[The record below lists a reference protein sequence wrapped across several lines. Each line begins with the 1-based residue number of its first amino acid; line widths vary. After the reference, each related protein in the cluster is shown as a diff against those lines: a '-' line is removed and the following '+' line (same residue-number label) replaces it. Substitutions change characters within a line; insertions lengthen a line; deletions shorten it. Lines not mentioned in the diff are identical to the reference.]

1 MKTTSQHS
9 QRARIVTPARGPQ
22 VLLYSR
28 APKPSKGDGPD
39 EHGGRRTRGRSTNRH
54 LKGDVVTL
62 NFCPPGGTAG

>member
-39 EHGGRRTRGRSTNRH
+39 EHGAHGPVEPAVAGPVDVLRT
-54 LKGDVVTL
+54 DI
-62 NFCPPGGTAG
+62 